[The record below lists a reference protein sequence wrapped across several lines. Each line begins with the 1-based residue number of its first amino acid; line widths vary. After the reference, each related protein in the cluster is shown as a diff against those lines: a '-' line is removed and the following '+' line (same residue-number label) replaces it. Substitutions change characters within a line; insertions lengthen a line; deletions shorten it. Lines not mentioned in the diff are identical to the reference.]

1 MVGNLATMREQKNAQ
16 YNLFHMIF
24 ADMLPSSF
32 SLFPYAAS
40 FAQLLLGPVNVIS
53 AVDWIV
59 VTQWKYK
66 TKNVTEVKQ
75 SANVNLMALEN

>member
-32 SLFPYAAS
+32 SLLPYAAS
-40 FAQLLLGPVNVIS
+40 FAQLLLGPINIIS
-53 AVDWIV
+53 AV
-59 VTQWKYK
+59 
-66 TKNVTEVKQ
+66 E
-75 SANVNLMALEN
+75 